1 MEVILL
7 EKIANLGNLGDK
19 VVIKSGYA
27 RNYLVPYGKAVP
39 ATASKIAEFEA
50 RRAELE
56 KAAAEKLAA
65 AQARANA
72 LSKLQVVI
80 AHKAGDEGRLFG
92 SVGTQNIAD
101 AITEAG
107 VAVGK
112 HEIRLPQGVIRLI
125 GEYQID
131 IHCHTDIV
139 VKMPIKI
146 AAEA

>member
-19 VVIKSGYA
+19 VVMKSGYA

-107 VAVGK
+107 VSVGK

-131 IHCHTDIV
+131 IHCHTDVV
-139 VKMPIKI
+139 VKMPIRI